1 MLEENMNQVIP
12 LKNIDEI
19 RDYLIEETNRN
30 ALMSKRYKKTC
41 RVLNYTGNSLIVIS
55 TITGCVSISAF
66 ASLLSIPTRIITY
79 AIGLKIFVITARTQ
93 KHMSIN

>member
-1 MLEENMNQVIP
+1 MPEENMNQVFP

-30 ALMSKRYKKTC
+30 ALMSKRYKKAG

-79 AIGLKIFVITARTQ
+79 AIGLKICVITARTQ

>member
-66 ASLLSIPTRIITY
+66 AY
-79 AIGLKIFVITARTQ
+79 
-93 KHMSIN
+93 